1 MAMGTRQR
9 ALSPVNEKLS
19 RKLIAT
25 KMRLS
30 CYECMGMEMRELD
43 NNDTDLLSH
52 PHIRNDDPNMTD
64 VIMSHH

>member
-1 MAMGTRQR
+1 MAMGTRQQ

-30 CYECMGMEMRELD
+30 CYECMGTKMCELD
-43 NNDTDLLSH
+43 NNDADLLSH
-52 PHIRNDDPNMTD
+52 PHTCDDDPKTTD
-64 VIMSHH
+64 VIMSH

>member
-1 MAMGTRQR
+1 MVMGTRQR
-9 ALSPVNEKLS
+9 ALSPFNEELS

-30 CYECMGMEMRELD
+30 CYDCMGTEVRELD

-52 PHIRNDDPNMTD
+52 PPTCDDDPKTTD
-64 VIMSHH
+64 VIMSH